1 MKFVE
6 LTMVARIYRPAKNAM
21 QSGRANSKTW
31 ILEYEPQS
39 RRTIDPLMGWT
50 SSADTLAQLKLRF
63 GSKDECIAFAKKNG
77 IPYEVHEPHERKLK
91 IKTYADN
98 FR

>member
-1 MKFVE
+1 
-6 LTMVARIYRPAKNAM
+6 
-21 QSGRANSKTW
+21 
-31 ILEYEPQS
+31 
-39 RRTIDPLMGWT
+39 MGWT